1 MTAPLPSDRRGS
13 HRGPWT
19 IDDDALLLDF
29 VRQCGRLPPVGGRA
43 APAAVALAAELIVSL
58 GRTASAIDTRIRGL
72 RDRSKIGT
80 QGAHRS
86 ASALRAAARAAE
98 GDGPPPIPKPRP
110 AAQSPKPPP
119 VPLPTSTRRG
129 RDYGPRPTTAPP
141 AALWTDGTGGSTD
154 GIDPW
159 RVACQQRS
167 IGSSAET
174 IAATLA
180 RLCDPRCAPTVELVQ
195 GRPRGKWTP
204 ADVRALLG
212 E

>member
-1 MTAPLPSDRRGS
+1 MTAPQTDPRRGQ

-29 VRQCGRLPPVGGRA
+29 VRQCGRLVPVAGKA

-80 QGAHRS
+80 QGAYRS
-86 ASALRAAARAAE
+86 AAALRGATQAANA
-98 GDGPPPIPKPRP
+98 DNPPPEPKPRP
-110 AAQSPKPPP
+110 AAQAPRSPP
-119 VPLPTSTRRG
+119 VPLPEPARQG
-129 RDYGPRPTTAPP
+129 RDYGPRPACAPP
-141 AALWTDGTGGSTD
+141 RDLWTDATGD

-159 RVACQQRS
+159 RVACYLRS
-167 IGSSAET
+167 THASAEA
-174 IAATLA
+174 IAQQLGE
-180 RLCDPRCAPTVELVQ
+180 RCDPRCAPTREVVRGTWR
-195 GRPRGKWTP
+195 GRWTA

>member
-1 MTAPLPSDRRGS
+1 MTAPQTDPRRGQ

-29 VRQCGRLPPVGGRA
+29 VRQCGRLVPVAGKA

-58 GRTASAIDTRIRGL
+58 GRTASAIDTRIRSL

-80 QGAHRS
+80 QGAYRS
-86 ASALRAAARAAE
+86 AAALRGVTQAANAAA
-98 GDGPPPIPKPRP
+98 PPPEPKPRP
-110 AAQSPKPPP
+110 AAQAPKPPP
-119 VPLPTSTRRG
+119 APLPTSTRRG
-129 RDYGPRPTTAPP
+129 RDYGPRPAHAPRP
-141 AALWTDGTGGSTD
+141 ELWIDGTGGSAD

-159 RVACQQRS
+159 RVAYHLRS
-167 IGSSAET
+167 VATSAEV
-174 IAATLA
+174 IAVQLGN
-180 RLCDPRCAPTVELVQ
+180 LCDPRCAPNREMVS
-195 GRPRGKWTP
+195 GRLKGRWTA

>member
-1 MTAPLPSDRRGS
+1 MTAPLPAARRGQ

-29 VRQCGRLPPVGGRA
+29 VRQCGRLVPISGRA

-80 QGAHRS
+80 QGAYRS
-86 ASALRAAARAAE
+86 AAALRGVVRAAAAE
-98 GDGPPPIPKPRP
+98 AGDLPEPPPRP
-110 AAQSPKPPP
+110 AAQTPRPPP
-119 VPLPTSTRRG
+119 VPLPEPARQG
-129 RDYGPRPTTAPP
+129 RDYGPRPACAPP
-141 AALWTDGTGGSTD
+141 RELWTDATGD

-159 RVACQQRS
+159 RVACYLRS
-167 IGSSAET
+167 TRASAEA
-174 IAATLA
+174 IAQQLGE
-180 RLCDPRCAPTVELVQ
+180 RCDPRCAPTREVVR
-195 GRPRGKWTP
+195 GAWRGKWTA
-204 ADVRALLG
+204 ADVRRLLG

>member
-1 MTAPLPSDRRGS
+1 MTAPQTDPRRGQ

-19 IDDDALLLDF
+19 VDDDAALLDF
-29 VRQCGRLPPVGGRA
+29 VRQCGRLVPISGKA

-80 QGAHRS
+80 QGAYRS
-86 ASALRAAARAAE
+86 AAALRGVTQAANAAA
-98 GDGPPPIPKPRP
+98 PPPEPKPRP
-110 AAQSPKPPP
+110 AAQAPKPSP

-129 RDYGPRPTTAPP
+129 RDYGPRPACAPP
-141 AALWTDGTGGSTD
+141 RDLWTDATGD

-159 RVACQQRS
+159 RVACYLRS
-167 IGSSAET
+167 THASAEA
-174 IAATLA
+174 IAQQLGE
-180 RLCDPRCAPTVELVQ
+180 RCDPRCAPTREVVRGAWR
-195 GRPRGKWTP
+195 GRWTA

>member
-1 MTAPLPSDRRGS
+1 MTAPLPDSRRGQ

-29 VRQCGRLPPVGGRA
+29 VRQCGRLVPIGGKA

-58 GRTASAIDTRIRGL
+58 GRTASAIDTRIRGF

-80 QGAHRS
+80 QGAHR
-86 ASALRAAARAAE
+86 AGAALRGATQAANADAPLPE
-98 GDGPPPIPKPRP
+98 PKPRP

-129 RDYGPRPTTAPP
+129 RDYGPRPASAPRP
-141 AALWTDGTGGSTD
+141 ELWIDGTGGSTD

-159 RVACQQRS
+159 RVARHLRS
-167 IGSSAET
+167 VATSAEV
-174 IAATLA
+174 IAVQLGVM
-180 RLCDPRCAPTVELVQ
+180 CDPRCAPAREMVL
-195 GRPRGKWTP
+195 GRLRGRWTA